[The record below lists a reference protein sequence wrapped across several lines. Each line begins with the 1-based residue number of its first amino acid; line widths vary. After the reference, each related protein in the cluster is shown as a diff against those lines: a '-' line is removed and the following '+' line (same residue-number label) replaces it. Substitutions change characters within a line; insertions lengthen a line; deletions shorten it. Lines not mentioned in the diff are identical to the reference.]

1 MFCFPYILEN
11 MEEKVMPLTVLTFSQ
26 RLGISTA
33 AVNKRLQRTDKKPYM
48 YIGSSGIYTE
58 ADFEAIKDGGKR
70 GRPYPDSK
78 QITAPKTNPKK
89 TAKKT

>member
-1 MFCFPYILEN
+1 
-11 MEEKVMPLTVLTFSQ
+11 MEEKIMPLTVLVFSQ

-33 AVNKRLQRTDKKPYM
+33 AVNKRLQRLGKKPYM
-48 YIGSSGIYTE
+48 YIGVSGIYTE

-78 QITAPKTNPKK
+78 QKTAPKNKTKK
-89 TAKKT
+89 QSKKPE